1 MTTPTVDAVTLEIF
15 RHLFAS
21 VADEMGV
28 VLGRTGFS
36 PNIKERRD
44 YSCAVFLGDGRMLA
58 QAAHIPVH
66 LGAMPASVRAA
77 IQHGAPFQ
85 PGDVIILNDPYL
97 GGTHLPDI
105 TLVSPFFADTDDPDP
120 AYFVASRAH
129 HADIGGMSPGSMPL
143 STELVQEGIIIP
155 PVRLARA
162 GVINED
168 VRALIV
174 RNSRTPEERLGDLN
188 AQLAAHEIGA
198 RRLSEIIARYDA
210 KVVYAHA
217 LELLAYAER
226 LTRALI
232 RDLPDGV
239 YAYEDVLDGDGQ
251 TEDPVPI
258 KLAIRIDGDEL
269 TADFSGT
276 APAVHGS
283 LNAVRAIVESA
294 LLYVIRCVAGES
306 LPTNQGVMA
315 PLTLIIPPGSVLDPG
330 PPHAVAGGNVETSMR
345 VVDVIFGALAQPM
358 PNRIPA
364 ASQGSMNNVTFGGF
378 DPTRDRS
385 FAYYETMGG
394 GAGAGLGQPGASAI
408 HCHMSNTL
416 NTPVEALE
424 MDLPVRVT
432 QYRVRRGSG
441 GPGAAPGGDG
451 LIREFEFLVDVE
463 ATLLT
468 ERRIHAPYGLSG
480 GAAGQPGRNVLLRDG
495 TETPLPGKAR
505 LSLRAGDR
513 LRIETPGGGGWG
525 VL

>member
-1 MTTPTVDAVTLEIF
+1 MTTSTVDAVTLEIF

-77 IQHGAPFQ
+77 IEHSAPFQ

-105 TLVSPFFADTDDPDP
+105 TLVSPFFADEYDAEP

-162 GVINED
+162 GETNED
-168 VRALIV
+168 VRSLIV
-174 RNSRTPEERLGDLN
+174 RNSRTPGERLGDLN
-188 AQLAAHEIGA
+188 AQMAAHEIGA
-198 RRLSEIIARYDA
+198 RRLSEIIERYEA
-210 KVVYAHA
+210 EAVHAHA

-232 RDLPDGV
+232 SDLPDGV
-239 YAYEDVLDGDGQ
+239 YRYEDVLDGDGQ

-258 KLAIRIDGDEL
+258 RLAIHIEGDEL

-315 PLTLIIPPGSVLDPG
+315 PLTLIIPPGTVLDPG

-345 VVDVIFGALAQPM
+345 VVDVIFGALAGALPD
-358 PNRIPA
+358 RIPA
-364 ASQGSMNNVTFGGF
+364 ASQGTMNNITFGGF
-378 DPTRDRS
+378 DPVRKRS

-394 GAGAGLGQPGASAI
+394 GAGAGPGQPGASAL
-408 HCHMSNTL
+408 HWHMSNTL

-424 MDLPVRVT
+424 MELPVRVR
-432 QYRVRRGSG
+432 QYRVRHGSG
-441 GPGAAPGGDG
+441 GPGTYSGGDG

-480 GAAGQPGRNVLLRDG
+480 GADGQPGRNVLIRDFK
-495 TETPLPGKAR
+495 ETVLPGKVR

-513 LRIETPGGGGWG
+513 LRIETPSGGGWG
-525 VL
+525 AK